1 MTRFT
6 LAAATAIA
14 ALTGATALA
23 QDAGAMAMLK
33 TADGGDAGHVQISQA
48 GGGTLFHAELKG
60 LAPGWH
66 SFHVHEAGS
75 CEDGFEAAGGHYAQ
89 EGESHGLMAED
100 GAHAGDLPN
109 IHVGDD
115 GTAMAE
121 FYSARLSV
129 ADGNA
134 PLMDEDGSAIV
145 IHENSDSYQTDAGAG
160 GRVACG
166 VITQTK

>member
-14 ALTGATALA
+14 ALTGSAALA
-23 QDAGAMAMLK
+23 QDAGAMAMLN
-33 TADGGDAGHVQISQA
+33 TADGGDGGHVKISQA
-48 GGGTLFHAELKG
+48 GSGTLFHAELKG

-66 SFHVHEAGS
+66 SFHVHEIGS
-75 CEDGFEAAGGHYAQ
+75 CEDGFDAAGDHYAPD
-89 EGESHGLMAED
+89 GKGHGLMAEE

-134 PLMDEDGSAIV
+134 PLMDEDGSAIM
-145 IHENSDSYQTDAGAG
+145 IHENADSYQTDAGAG

-166 VITQTK
+166 VIAQTK

>member
-6 LAAATAIA
+6 LAAATAFA
-14 ALTGATALA
+14 AFAGSATLA

-33 TADGGDAGHVQISQA
+33 TADGVDAGHVVISQA
-48 GGGTLFHAELKG
+48 NGGTLFHAELKG

-66 SFHVHEAGS
+66 SFHVHEMGS
-75 CEDGFEAAGGHYAQ
+75 CEDGFKAAGDHYAPD
-89 EGESHGLMAED
+89 GKGHGLLAED

-109 IHVGDD
+109 IHVRDD

-121 FYSARLSV
+121 FFSARLGV
-129 ADGNA
+129 ADGKA
-134 PLMDEDGSAIV
+134 PLMDDDGSAIV
-145 IHENSDSYQTDAGAG
+145 IHENADSYQTDAGAG